1 MRVIHSISEM
11 REQVMEYKRNGLT
24 IGFVPTMGYFHA
36 GHIALMKQAR
46 QLTNRLVVSLFV
58 NPTQFGPNEDLSR
71 YPRNLKRDTEMA
83 EEAGVD
89 ILFTPDANEL
99 YARDFSTWVHVEG
112 LSEHLCGKSRP
123 GHFRGVATIVAKL
136 FGIVQPDKAVF
147 GQKDFQQL
155 AIIRRMVRDLN
166 MPLEVVAHETVR
178 ELDGLAMSSRNAYL
192 SQEER
197 VLATCLYQALCAA
210 KNALKNPHISLS
222 DLQTAVLNAI
232 PAHPLV
238 KIDYIF
244 TGDPH
249 SLQPYDE
256 DGFQKA
262 KEVLTA
268 LAVYIGKTRLID
280 NMCFTKQPLT

>member
-1 MRVIHSISEM
+1 MKIISSVSEM
-11 REQVMEYKRNGLT
+11 RTQILQHKSEGLT

-36 GHIALMKQAR
+36 GHIALMKR
-46 QLTNRLVVSLFV
+46 TKEITDRVVVSLFV

-71 YPRNLKRDTEMA
+71 YPRNMERDTRMA

-99 YARDFSTWVHVEG
+99 YSKDFCTWICVEG
-112 LSEHLCGKSRP
+112 ISEHLCGKSRP

-136 FGIVQPDKAVF
+136 FGIVQPDKAIF

-155 AIIRRMVRDLN
+155 AIIKRMVKDLN
-166 MPLEVVAHETVR
+166 IPVEIIAHETVR
-178 ELDGLAMSSRNAYL
+178 EPDGLAMSSRNTYL

-197 VLATCLYQALCAA
+197 ILATCLYQALCAA
-210 KNALKNPHISLS
+210 KNALKSQTINLS
-222 DLQTAVLNAI
+222 DLQTTLLSAI

-244 TGDPH
+244 IGDPY

-256 DGFQKA
+256 NKFQKA

-268 LAVYIGKTRLID
+268 LAVWVGKTRLID
-280 NMCFTKQPLT
+280 NMCFTKQPR